1 MEDNFCGVWGHL
13 RERYLK
19 EKKPKLYDALRD
31 KGKLEEY
38 LRRYQVSY
46 SHRAEKIFNELLT
59 KRGINEEL
67 YGKNSLEWIMETEKI
82 QEEVKELLQE
92 EIQK

>member
-1 MEDNFCGVWGHL
+1 MEDNFCGVWGNL
-13 RERYLK
+13 REKYLK
-19 EKKPKLYDALRD
+19 EKKPKLYEVLLA
-31 KGKLEEY
+31 KGDLVEY
-38 LRRYQVSY
+38 LTSYQVSY
-46 SHRAEKIFNELLT
+46 SHRAERIFKELLS

-67 YGKNSLEWIMETEKI
+67 YEKNSLEWIMETEKI